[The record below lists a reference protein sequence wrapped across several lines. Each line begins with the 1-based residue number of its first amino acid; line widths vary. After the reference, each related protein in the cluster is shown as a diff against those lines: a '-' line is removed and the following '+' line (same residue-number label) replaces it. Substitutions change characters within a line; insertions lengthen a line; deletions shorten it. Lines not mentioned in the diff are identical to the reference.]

1 MIKKIFF
8 PFCNGA
14 RHSFLNKRRWFRLLI
29 VLYIIFIIACIILIF
44 VYSAQKAW
52 MWCYDSIHPYASYA
66 INDKNYTEDAVNNC
80 IDIANGA
87 KVEVY
92 SGTLLS
98 VLFIHY
104 LIQFTF
110 FKVIIDFIYLG
121 PKKEDEISSKE

>member
-1 MIKKIFF
+1 
-8 PFCNGA
+8 
-14 RHSFLNKRRWFRLLI
+14 
-29 VLYIIFIIACIILIF
+29 
-44 VYSAQKAW
+44 